1 MARKTGRVN
10 EKVLPFCNSLSTQ
23 ILPPCS
29 ITSSLLIY
37 KPSTIPA
44 EKGSESYGITF
55 VFARIQQ
62 RTLPMPGF
70 GWECLLSGEGRD
82 YPSFLLRI
90 QARSYLLSFAGRK
103 LLPTP
108 RTPHP
113 LTINPHHLIRR
124 DRITA
129 GSTGGIQLREDFLQ
143 TGFGNAGHI
152 LTASTESSAPTN
164 PSLSASPA

>member
-1 MARKTGRVN
+1 MRRRRFQLTETCFGGRSQLLDLFPSSF
-10 EKVLPFCNSLSTQ
+10 EHSIKKFASLFS
-23 ILPPCS
+23 
-29 ITSSLLIY
+29 
-37 KPSTIPA
+37 IPA

-62 RTLPMPGF
+62 QNSPNAGVWVGVSPNLGKAGIILT
-70 GWECLLSGEGRD
+70 
-82 YPSFLLRI
+82 FLLRI

-113 LTINPHHLIRR
+113 LTINPHHFIRR

-129 GSTGGIQLREDFLQ
+129 GSTGGIQLREDFFQ